1 MPLELCTFCKSF
13 LSARR
18 ATTSPIKYNPKR
30 QHTVER
36 TTKFPVSLSLLN
48 SVQTLSKSMGFGA
61 TKMFPPNAE
70 RWVHKQ
76 CSSSSVC
83 FHPTFKESN
92 QFSLMSD
99 CVVDF
104 YSFAFYS
111 LILGCVSLGKS
122 NIGLLNWITTEQI
135 NQRSVGLSYING
147 TKELFHKVDSSVR
160 LIHRDQRD
168 LGSIF

>member
-1 MPLELCTFCKSF
+1 MDRYRMRLIHTHERLPLELYTFCKSF

-18 ATTSPIKYNPKR
+18 ATTSPIKYNPNK

-36 TTKFPVSLSLLN
+36 TTKFPVSPSLLN
-48 SVQTLSKSMGFGA
+48 SVHTLSKSMGFGA

-76 CSSSSVC
+76 CSSPSVC

-99 CVVDF
+99 CVVDC
-104 YSFAFYS
+104 YS
-111 LILGCVSLGKS
+111 LAFLFFNLRVRFIGK
-122 NIGLLNWITTEQI
+122 IQHWII
-135 NQRSVGLSYING
+135 KLDYY
-147 TKELFHKVDSSVR
+147 
-160 LIHRDQRD
+160 
-168 LGSIF
+168 